1 MCSAKRHSV
10 CFSRMVEGM
19 RGHRQ
24 HGWVYGCG
32 WGCDDGTGPL
42 IGVDAGTPGRC
53 CPLREI
59 VAHTGL
65 ALLAVAPASWVRAS
79 EHQCDCPPPN
89 SRAAAAFAHNIT
101 TSSSSYHLYR
111 RHHTSRIR
119 ISCAAP
125 CCAAASCVFTNLRLV
140 FCLVAP
146 AFSVSLAPARPI
158 FADTLHCTQHVTTL
172 GFSSSAPSLHL
183 LLPSYT
189 L

>member
-1 MCSAKRHSV
+1 MRALCDMCSAKRHSV

-79 EHQCDCPPPN
+79 EHQCDCPPPTLAPPLP
-89 SRAAAAFAHNIT
+89 SLT
-101 TSSSSYHLYR
+101 TSQPHHPPTTYTAATTPPGSGFLALHPAALPLLVYSPTCVLYSAL
-111 RHHTSRIR
+111 SR
-119 ISCAAP
+119 
-125 CCAAASCVFTNLRLV
+125 
-140 FCLVAP
+140 
-146 AFSVSLAPARPI
+146 
-158 FADTLHCTQHVTTL
+158 LH
-172 GFSSSAPSLHL
+172 FPSLWRPL
-183 LLPSYT
+183 GPSSQT
-189 L
+189 PCTAPNTSPL